1 MDIALEK
8 EITLNDGVV
17 IPSIGFGVFRVPS
30 DGTAYRAVREALDR
44 GYRHVDTAMVY
55 YNEEEVGKALRDCG
69 IPREEIFLTSKL
81 WITHFGYERGK
92 AGLERSLRK
101 LGVDY
106 IDLYLIHQPYGDVV
120 GAWRALEEGKAA
132 GKLCSIG
139 VSNFTINL
147 WNRYVTAFDVTPSV
161 NQIECHPLSQQKKLR
176 AFLAEKGVAVECWGP
191 LGQGNSA
198 LLGNG
203 TIVALAKKHQKDVG
217 QIILR
222 FELQEGLIVLPKSV
236 HPERIRSNFEVFDF
250 RLTEEEMEAIRALD
264 TGIPKRD
271 PEEPGIREY
280 LLEKYPIED

>member
-1 MDIALEK
+1 MNKIV
-8 EITLNDGVV
+8 LNDGVV
-17 IPSIGFGVFRVPS
+17 IPSVGFGVFRVPS
-30 DGTAYRAVREALDR
+30 DGTAYRAVREALDA
-44 GYRHVDTAMVY
+44 GYRHIDTAMVY
-55 YNEEEVGKALRDCG
+55 YNEEEVGRAMRDSG

-92 AGLERSLRK
+92 LGVERSLRK

-120 GAWRALEEGKAA
+120 GAWRAFEEGKAA
-132 GKLCSIG
+132 GRLRSIG

-147 WNRYVTAFDVTPSV
+147 WNRFVTQFDVVPSV

-191 LGQGNSA
+191 LGQGNPA
-198 LLGNG
+198 LLGNEVIG
-203 TIVALAKKHQKDVG
+203 AIARKYEKDVG

-236 HPERIRSNFEVFDF
+236 HSERIRSNLDLFDF
-250 RLTEEEMEAIRALD
+250 ALTEAEMDAIRALD
-264 TGIPKRD
+264 TGVPKRD